1 MVAKHMLETKLM
13 VVDVDAILDK
23 VADNTWR
30 RMKDEGQGLG

>member
-1 MVAKHMLETKLM
+1 MVAKHMPCRLETKLM

-30 RMKDEGQGLG
+30 RMKDEG

>member
-13 VVDVDAILDK
+13 VVNVDAILDK

-30 RMKDEGQGLG
+30 RMKDYGQRRG